1 CLAPRSA
8 PNPPLALPDEI
19 AVPHPSPTPSA
30 PYQAAF
36 LPTTVPCS
44 QASYFLRLGP
54 QNPGNHLRHAVP
66 VLRLA
71 LQPFSSCCRQ
81 PVIFRLPLILRFAP
95 LARNPTLMFQPVQR
109 RIERPL
115 LDLQPVLRDLLDSQQ
130 HTIAM
135 QRPER
140 YRFEDQHVQCPW
152 Q

>member
-1 CLAPRSA
+1 MRPVPLGTLPWYPPLRQTPSALAALPLCLAPRSA

-95 LARNPTLMFQPVQR
+95 LARNP
-109 RIERPL
+109 
-115 LDLQPVLRDLLDSQQ
+115 
-130 HTIAM
+130 
-135 QRPER
+135 
-140 YRFEDQHVQCPW
+140 
-152 Q
+152 